1 MSVHEFDES
10 IRRGEKLWVL
20 DDLVLDL
27 KEFASKHPGGAFA
40 IERTVGK
47 DVSKY
52 FYGGYAIDSN
62 SNVIKT
68 GGNKGA
74 WIHTNI
80 ARKIVN
86 QLAIARLVRDDK
98 LTGTSHP
105 MEDSNTP

>member
-1 MSVHEFDES
+1 MTVQEFEEC
-10 IRRGEKLWVL
+10 IKRGQKLWVL

-27 KEFASKHPGGAFA
+27 SEFAEKHPGGQFA
-40 IERTVGK
+40 INRTVGK

-62 SNVIKT
+62 SNTI

-74 WIHTNI
+74 WVHTNI

-86 QLAIARLVRDDK
+86 
-98 LTGTSHP
+98 
-105 MEDSNTP
+105 